1 MFVLEYKVYPK
12 QYQIDAINEAIK
24 TTQFVRNKVL
34 RFWMDNRSVGKTEMF
49 RYNTRL
55 RKEYNFV
62 TELNSHACQT
72 AVERTLRAITRFYDN
87 CKNKVKGKKGY
98 PKFKHNSRS
107 VEYKVSGWRLEETKK
122 HITFTDKKG
131 IGMLKLVGSRDINY
145 FQPEQIKRVRILKRA
160 DGFYVQFC
168 IKLDPRDTIKPI
180 EPSGKA
186 VGLDV
191 GLKYF
196 LADSQGNIEPNPRFY
211 RKAEKRLNK
220 LNRRKSKKFKK
231 GKKQSN
237 NYHKAR
243 QRYACANL
251 KVSRKREEFVKRVA
265 LRLVKSNDLLFC
277 EDLSVKNLV
286 RNAPPLS
293 TADPAGFEIQQ
304 ERGSAFHALNSIQGG
319 SAVKNRRLSKSISDA
334 GWFLFRRW
342 LEYFADKYGK
352 IAMAVPP
359 HGTSQICSNCGQKVE
374 KTLSTRTHICPHCN
388 YVEDRDI
395 NAGKNILQKGL
406 SRLGR
411 SQTHA
416 SGEIPSWLVGEILLA
431 NGNSLNEESPR
442 RDSRGER
449 Q

>member
-1 MFVLEYKVYPK
+1 M
-12 QYQIDAINEAIK
+12 
-24 TTQFVRNKVL
+24 
-34 RFWMDNRSVGKTEMF
+34 SGKLF
-49 RYNTRL
+49 LGNHL
-55 RKEYNFV
+55 
-62 TELNSHACQT
+62 
-72 AVERTLRAITRFYDN
+72 TRFYDN
-87 CKNKVKGKKGY
+87 CKNKVKSKKADSQLAVARRDYANQAGY
-98 PKFKHNSRS
+98 PRFKHNTRS

-122 HITFTDKKG
+122 HITLTDKKG

-145 FQPEQIKRVRILKRA
+145 FQPEQIKRVRILRRA

-211 RKAEKRLNK
+211 RKAEKRLDK

-251 KVSRKREEFVKRVA
+251 KVSRKREEFIKRVA

-277 EDLSVKNLV
+277 EDLNVKNM
-286 RNAPPLS
+286 
-293 TADPAGFEIQQ
+293 I
-304 ERGSAFHALNSIQGG
+304 
-319 SAVKNRRLSKSISDA
+319 KNRCLSKSISDA

-352 IAMAVPP
+352 IAKAIPP
-359 HGTSQICSNCGQKVE
+359 H
-374 KTLSTRTHICPHCN
+374 L
-388 YVEDRDI
+388 
-395 NAGKNILQKGL
+395 KG
-406 SRLGR
+406 
-411 SQTHA
+411 
-416 SGEIPSWLVGEILLA
+416 
-431 NGNSLNEESPR
+431 
-442 RDSRGER
+442 
-449 Q
+449 

>member
-1 MFVLEYKVYPK
+1 MLE
-12 QYQIDAINEAIK
+12 
-24 TTQFVRNKVL
+24 
-34 RFWMDNRSVGKTEMF
+34 
-49 RYNTRL
+49 
-55 RKEYNFV
+55 
-62 TELNSHACQT
+62 
-72 AVERTLRAITRFYDN
+72 
-87 CKNKVKGKKGY
+87 
-98 PKFKHNSRS
+98 
-107 VEYKVSGWRLEETKK
+107 
-122 HITFTDKKG
+122 
-131 IGMLKLVGSRDINY
+131 LVGSRDINY

-186 VGLDV
+186 VGWDV

-277 EDLSVKNLV
+277 EDLSVKNMV

-334 GWFLFRRW
+334 GLFLFRRW

-352 IAMAVPP
+352 IAMAVLP